1 MFRVSSN
8 GGWIIYSW
16 YAFLIAN
23 VKCQQFLG
31 VALALN
37 SYTSVS
43 YGFGNE

>member
-1 MFRVSSN
+1 VLAAMVAGSFIV
-8 GGWIIYSW
+8 GML
-16 YAFLIAN
+16 FCIAN